1 MKRQQITVQAV
12 TRALHTIDAENLLNA
27 GVKIQ
32 IEYAPKT
39 AEIKLLTVKT
49 KKIHVENGNMEE

>member
-1 MKRQQITVQAV
+1 MKRQQITMTQIVKS
-12 TRALHTIDAENLLNA
+12 LHTIDAEGLLNA

-32 IEYAPKT
+32 IEYVPKT

-49 KKIHVENGNMEE
+49 KKIHVESGNIEE